1 MSRPVHQPVLLLDG
15 EPLLVIDADDELAD
29 ETKVGKIITS
39 EAMAAGPQVQKPED
53 RNVIICSI
61 CSTISLPTC
70 LLWSASESGLSC
82 LWPSSGDWLG

>member
-1 MSRPVHQPVLLLDG
+1 MLLVLYLLQHVSRPVHQPVLLLDG

-53 RNVIICSI
+53 RNVIIFI
-61 CSTISLPTC
+61 KQ
-70 LLWSASESGLSC
+70 SAAPLV
-82 LWPSSGDWLG
+82 